1 MIFSQIFRVAWFT
14 IFQATCSTCV
24 ALIFGLPGAFFISQ
38 RQFFG
43 RKFLSSLSV
52 VPFCMPSLLIA
63 LGYVTF
69 LGLNGGLNRF
79 LMLLFNL
86 KEPPLKFLYSFYGL
100 IIAQG
105 CYNFPLIMKQVGDT
119 WRQLPKQQQECA
131 RLLGASEFRTFR
143 TVTLP
148 QLIPSIASSSLICF
162 IYCFLSFILILL
174 FGGIGNSTLE
184 VEIYKTA
191 RASLDFKKAFGL
203 GLIETLILVL
213 ITILYC
219 IFQQKNS
226 KTKGIKNL
234 KLSKLSKLHGFSEIC
249 LFSVYILLLTVFFIL
264 PMLGI
269 VYNAF
274 TTTNVAL
281 QKNSG
286 FSIQTFLSIFKLK
299 TFLPSI
305 KTTLLT
311 SLCTGICSTIIA
323 FLYSTFLLFKLRKQS
338 PALKTFLTTIP
349 ILPMTTSSVITGI
362 LLTAIVPKGT
372 FGLLVSAQSILFW
385 PIAFQQIYPNIT
397 KISYK
402 TMDSAILLSKN
413 CFDAIIRF
421 VLPTVKISIF
431 RAFCFTFSI
440 SAGDTTLPLVLA
452 IPKYNSLSLFTYR
465 LAGAYRF
472 NQACAAG
479 IILALICLSVFV
491 VGTLLNKST
500 FKRKS
505 K

>member
-1 MIFSQIFRVAWFT
+1 MLISQIFRVAWFT
-14 IFQATCSTCV
+14 IFQAACSTCV

-38 RQFFG
+38 RIFLG
-43 RKFLSSLSV
+43 RKLLSSLSV

-79 LMLLFNL
+79 LMLVFDL
-86 KEPPLKFLYSFYGL
+86 KEPPLKFLYSFFGL

-105 CYNFPLIMKQVGDT
+105 CYNFPLIMKQVGDS

-131 RLLGASEFRTFR
+131 RLLGSSEFRIFR

-174 FGGIGNSTLE
+174 FGGIGNTTLE

-191 RASLDFKKAFGL
+191 RASLDLKKAFAL
-203 GLIETLILVL
+203 GLIETLILLV
-213 ITILYC
+213 ITFFYC

-226 KTKGIKNL
+226 RSKGIKNL
-234 KLSKLSKLHGFSEIC
+234 KLTKLSNLHGFSEIS
-249 LFSVYILLLTVFFIL
+249 LFSVYILLLTIFFIL

-274 TTTNVAL
+274 TSTNVAL

-286 FSIQTFLSIFKLK
+286 FTFQTFMSIFKLK
-299 TFLPSI
+299 SFLPSLKSTI
-305 KTTLLT
+305 LT
-311 SLCTGICSTIIA
+311 SFCTGTCSTIIA
-323 FLYSTFLLFKLRKQS
+323 FLYSTFLLFNFRKGS
-338 PALKTFLTTIP
+338 NALKTIFTTLP

-362 LLTAIVPKGT
+362 LLTAIFPKGS
-372 FGLLVSAQSILFW
+372 FSLLIFAQTMLFW
-385 PIAFQQIYPNIT
+385 PIAFQQIHPNIS
-397 KISYK
+397 KISNK
-402 TMDSAILLSKN
+402 TLDSAILLSKN
-413 CFDAIIRF
+413 RFDIIIRF
-421 VLPTVKISIF
+421 VLPSVKISLL

-479 IILALICLSVFV
+479 IILALICLSVFAI
-491 VGTLLNKST
+491 GTLLNQST
-500 FKRKS
+500 FKRKR
-505 K
+505 